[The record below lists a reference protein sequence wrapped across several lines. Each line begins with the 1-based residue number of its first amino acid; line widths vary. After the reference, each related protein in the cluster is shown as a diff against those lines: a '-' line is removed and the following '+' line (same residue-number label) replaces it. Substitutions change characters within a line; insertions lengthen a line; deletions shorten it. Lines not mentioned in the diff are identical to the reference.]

1 MIKSMTGF
9 ASLTHE
15 DERATLGI
23 TVRAVNHRFLD
34 VQLRVPPSLGDLE
47 PRVRAL
53 LQKRL
58 ARGRVELAISMQLR
72 SASALTVELNEDFA
86 NALSVAIERARE
98 RGLVSGTLTPGDLVR
113 MPQAIA
119 VRDRPVEADPA
130 LEAQLASSVEAA
142 VEQALADLDAM
153 RVREGNHLRTDLETR
168 RLLLAELIEHLRV
181 AADQGRD
188 GVEMRLRERIAEIS
202 AELPVDQAMIA
213 QEVVRAAA
221 RSDISE
227 EVTRFRAHLSHWM
240 ALADGPEPCGR
251 KLDFLLQEMNRE
263 INTIGSKAD
272 GVHISELIINAKAE
286 LEKMR
291 EQVQNVE

>member
-1 MIKSMTGF
+1 MTGF

-15 DERATLGI
+15 DDRATLGVTI
-23 TVRAVNHRFLD
+23 RSVNHRFLD
-34 VQLRVPPSLGDLE
+34 VQLRVPQSLADLE

-58 ARGRVELAISMQLR
+58 ARGRVELAISVQLR
-72 SASALTVELNEDFA
+72 HPVVPAIELNEDFA
-86 NALSVAIERARE
+86 AALAAVVERARG
-98 RGLVSGTLTPGDLVR
+98 RGLVSGTMTPGDLLR
-113 MPQAIA
+113 HPQAVTI
-119 VRDRPVEADPA
+119 RDRPAELDPA
-130 LEAQLASSVEAA
+130 VEAQLGSSVEAA

-153 RVREGNHLRTDLETR
+153 RVREGDHLHADLEAR
-168 RLLLAELIEHLRV
+168 RQFLAGLIE
-181 AADQGRD
+181 
-188 GVEMRLRERIAEIS
+188 RLRAAAEDGRSAVELRLRDRVAEIS
-202 AELPVDQAMIA
+202 AELPVDQAMLA
-213 QEVVRAAA
+213 QEVVRAAS

-227 EVTRFRAHLSHWM
+227 EVTRFRAHLAHWA
-240 ALADGPEPCGR
+240 ALADAPEPCGR

-272 GVHISELIINAKAE
+272 GMHVSELIITAKAE

>member
-15 DERATLGI
+15 DERATIGV

-34 VQLRVPPSLGDLE
+34 VQLRIPQTFGDLE

-58 ARGRVELAISMQLR
+58 ARGRVELAISVQLR
-72 SASALTVELNEDFA
+72 QTSVPTVELNEDFA
-86 NALSVAIERARE
+86 NALTAAIERARE
-98 RGLVSGTLTPGDLVR
+98 RGLVNGQLTPGDLLR
-113 MPQAIA
+113 MPQAITVKERA
-119 VRDRPVEADPA
+119 PEADA
-130 LEAQLASSVEAA
+130 AVEAQLAASVEAA

-153 RVREGNHLRTDLETR
+153 RVREGTHLRADLDGRKQLLAQLIERLAQAADEGRVDLES
-168 RLLLAELIEHLRV
+168 RLQDRVRELTL
-181 AADQGRD
+181 Q
-188 GVEMRLRERIAEIS
+188 
-202 AELPVDQAMIA
+202 LPVDQAMVA
-213 QEVVRAAA
+213 QEIVRTAQ
-221 RSDISE
+221 RSDVSE
-227 EVTRFRAHLSHWM
+227 EVARFRGHIAHWD
-240 ALADGPEPCGR
+240 ALAEGDEPCGR

-263 INTIGSKAD
+263 VNTLGAKAD
-272 GVHISELIINAKAE
+272 GLRVSEVIIAAKAE

>member
-15 DERATLGI
+15 DERATIGV

-34 VQLRVPPSLGDLE
+34 VQLRVPQAFGDLE

-58 ARGRVELAISMQLR
+58 ARGRVELAISVQLR
-72 SASALTVELNEDFA
+72 HASVPTVELNEDFA
-86 NALSVAIERARE
+86 NALTAAIERARD
-98 RGLVSGTLTPGDLVR
+98 RGLISGQLTPGDLLR
-113 MPQAIA
+113 MPQAITIKERA
-119 VRDRPVEADPA
+119 PESDAAVEAQMA
-130 LEAQLASSVEAA
+130 ASVESA

-153 RVREGNHLRTDLETR
+153 RVREGTHLKADLDGRKQLLAQLIDRLSQAAEEGRADLES
-168 RLLLAELIEHLRV
+168 RLEDRVRELMM
-181 AADQGRD
+181 Q
-188 GVEMRLRERIAEIS
+188 
-202 AELPVDQAMIA
+202 LPVDQAMVA
-213 QEVVRAAA
+213 QEIVRTAQ
-221 RSDISE
+221 RSDVSE
-227 EVTRFRAHLSHWM
+227 EISRFRGHIAHWD
-240 ALADGPEPCGR
+240 ALADGDEPCGR

-263 INTIGSKAD
+263 VNTLGAKAD
-272 GVHISELIINAKAE
+272 GLRVSEIIIAAKAE

>member
-15 DERATLGI
+15 DDRATIGV

-34 VQLRVPPSLGDLE
+34 VQLRIPQSLADLE

-58 ARGRVELAISMQLR
+58 ARGRVELAISLQQR
-72 SASALTVELNEDFA
+72 TAATPTVELNGDFA
-86 NALSVAIERARE
+86 DALSAAIEQARE
-98 RGLVSGTLTPGDLVR
+98 RGLVSGTLTPGDLLR
-113 MPQAIA
+113 MPQAIT
-119 VRDRPVEADPA
+119 VRDRPVEPDPA
-130 LEAQLASSVEAA
+130 VEAQLAQSIEAA

-153 RVREGNHLRTDLETR
+153 RLREGGHLRADLDGRRELLADVIGRLEGAADEGRTDLE
-168 RLLLAELIEHLRV
+168 
-181 AADQGRD
+181 
-188 GVEMRLRERIAEIS
+188 MRLRDRVAEIS
-202 AELPVDQAMIA
+202 RELPADQAMIA
-213 QEVVRAAA
+213 QEIVRAAA

-227 EVTRFRAHLSHWM
+227 EVTRFRAHLSHWQ
-240 ALADGPEPCGR
+240 ALSEADEPCGR

-272 GVHISELIINAKAE
+272 GLRVSELIITAKAE
-286 LEKMR
+286 LERMR

>member
-15 DERATLGI
+15 DEQATLGV

-34 VQLRVPPSLGDLE
+34 VQLRVPQSLADLE

-58 ARGRVELAISMQLR
+58 SRGRVELSISLQLR
-72 SASALTVELNEDFA
+72 TAASPSVELNEDFA
-86 NALSVAIERARE
+86 NALAVAIERARD
-98 RGLVSGTLTPGDLVR
+98 RGLVTGTLTPGDLLR
-113 MPQAIA
+113 LPQAIT
-119 VRDRPVEADPA
+119 VRDRPIETDPAVEAR
-130 LEAQLASSVEAA
+130 LGSSVEAA
-142 VEQALADLDAM
+142 LEQALADLDAM
-153 RVREGNHLRTDLETR
+153 RVREG
-168 RLLLAELIEHLRV
+168 EHLRADLDSRRHMLAGLIERLRD
-181 AADQGRD
+181 AAEEGRTSL
-188 GVEMRLRERIAEIS
+188 EMRLHERIAEIS
-202 AELPVDQAMIA
+202 AELPVDEAMIA

-227 EVTRFRAHLSHWM
+227 EVTRFRAHLAHWA
-240 ALADGPEPCGR
+240 ALSDGPEPCGR

-272 GVHISELIINAKAE
+272 GLRIAELIINAKAE

>member
-15 DERATLGI
+15 DERATLGVTI
-23 TVRAVNHRFLD
+23 RAVNHRFLD
-34 VQLRVPPSLGDLE
+34 VQVRVPSSLADLE
-47 PRVRAL
+47 TRVRGL

-58 ARGRVELAISMQLR
+58 ARGRIELAISVQLR
-72 SASALTVELNEDFA
+72 HPSTPTVELNADFA
-86 NALSVAIERARE
+86 NALAAAMEQARE
-98 RGLVSGTLTPGDLVR
+98 RGLIAGTLTPGDLLR
-113 MPQAIA
+113 LPQAITI
-119 VRDRPVEADPA
+119 RERPIEADPA
-130 LEAQLASSVEAA
+130 VEAQLGSSVEAA

-153 RVREGNHLRTDLETR
+153 RIREGDHLRADLDGR
-168 RLLLAELIEHLRV
+168 RLALAEMIERLRV
-181 AADQGRD
+181 AADTGR
-188 GVEMRLRERIAEIS
+188 VELESRLRDRIAEL
-202 AELPVDQAMIA
+202 ALELPIDQAMLA

-227 EVTRFRAHLSHWM
+227 EVTRFRAHLAHWA
-240 ALADGPEPCGR
+240 ALADAAEPCGR

-272 GVHISELIINAKAE
+272 GLGISEVIINAKAE

>member
-15 DERATLGI
+15 DERATIGI

-34 VQLRVPPSLGDLE
+34 VQLRIPQAFGDLE

-58 ARGRVELAISMQLR
+58 ARGRVELAISVQLR
-72 SASALTVELNEDFA
+72 QTSVPTVELNEDFA
-86 NALSVAIERARE
+86 NALTAAIERARE
-98 RGLVSGTLTPGDLVR
+98 RGLVAGQLTPGDLLR
-113 MPQAIA
+113 MPQAITVKERA
-119 VRDRPVEADPA
+119 PEANAAVEAQMA
-130 LEAQLASSVEAA
+130 ASVESA

-153 RVREGNHLRTDLETR
+153 RVREGAHLRADLDARKQMLAQLIERLAHAAEEGRADLES
-168 RLLLAELIEHLRV
+168 RLGDRVRELTM
-181 AADQGRD
+181 Q
-188 GVEMRLRERIAEIS
+188 
-202 AELPVDQAMIA
+202 LPVDQAMLA
-213 QEVVRAAA
+213 QEIVRTAQ

-227 EVTRFRAHLSHWM
+227 EISRFRGHIAHWD
-240 ALADGPEPCGR
+240 ALADSDEPCGR

-263 INTIGSKAD
+263 VNTLGSKAD
-272 GVHISELIINAKAE
+272 GLRISEMIISAKAE